1 MLRYD
6 WKQGPAAG
14 ASGTVVVSA
23 TKFTYRRFRDM
34 PAVIVHGW
42 RLRRGWGARPGAVG
56 LFTGGEPLRRVTY
69 SLSVWTSEEDL
80 RRFLRSPEH
89 LEIMRRYRPRLA
101 ASTSVLWETDELSPG
116 SAWHEGLRRLAAREE
131 AHDVPRVG
139 LERGPVGAREAA
151 EGLEHDLA
159 AGHAPDGRRAT
170 AD

>member
-56 LFTGGEPLRRVTY
+56 LITAGEPLRRVTY
-69 SLSVWTSEEDL
+69 SLSVWTSEDDL
-80 RRFLRSPEH
+80 RRFLGSPEH
-89 LEIMRRYRPRLA
+89 VELVRGYRRRLE
-101 ASTSVLWETDELSPG
+101 ASISVLWEEAEPPSPG
-116 SAWHEGLRRLAAREE
+116 QAWRE
-131 AHDVPRVG
+131 
-139 LERGPVGAREAA
+139 
-151 EGLEHDLA
+151 
-159 AGHAPDGRRAT
+159 
-170 AD
+170 